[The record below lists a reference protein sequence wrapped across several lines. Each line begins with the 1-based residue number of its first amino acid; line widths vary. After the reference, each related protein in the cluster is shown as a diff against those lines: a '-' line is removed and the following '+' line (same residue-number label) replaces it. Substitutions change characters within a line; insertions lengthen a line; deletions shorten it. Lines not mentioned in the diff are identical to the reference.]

1 MLAKAHCDTRPA
13 SKKSGER
20 ETPPLDGKSCKVTL
34 QRSEA
39 RERATNTAVF
49 AISPPE
55 LPSPGTLVSVAG
67 GENQAF
73 MSSASIPDDSAKSP
87 KDRPRRAPSTVKAH
101 RLPSAI
107 RTCLARRQSWFPPP
121 LYRPL
126 ASPTEPSFVLQAQP
140 SRVFRSGLPRPL
152 PFSISKTP
160 FRFSSKFSS
169 RW

>member
-55 LPSPGTLVSVAG
+55 PPSPGTLISVAG

-87 KDRPRRAPSTVKAH
+87 KDRPWRAPSTVKAH

-107 RTCLARRQSWFPPP
+107 RTRLARRQSWFPPP
-121 LYRPL
+121 SLSSLSLAYRTLVRAPGS
-126 ASPTEPSFVLQAQP
+126 A
-140 SRVFRSGLPRPL
+140 
-152 PFSISKTP
+152 FSIFQIRFATTTP
-160 FRFSSKFSS
+160 LFYF
-169 RW
+169 

>member
-1 MLAKAHCDTRPA
+1 MLAKAHCDTRPDL
-13 SKKSGER
+13 KKSGER
-20 ETPPLDGKSCKVTL
+20 ETPPLDGKSCKATL

-55 LPSPGTLVSVAG
+55 PPSPGTLVSIAG

-87 KDRPRRAPSTVKAH
+87 KDRPWRAPSTVKAH

-121 LYRPL
+121 SLSSPSLAYRTLVRAPGS
-126 ASPTEPSFVLQAQP
+126 A
-140 SRVFRSGLPRPL
+140 
-152 PFSISKTP
+152 FSIFQIRFATTTP
-160 FRFSSKFSS
+160 LFYF
-169 RW
+169 